1 MYINAKYSLSF
12 TNILFNPLVQS
23 NVQAAAV
30 ALSPLV
36 KWEGYEIQGVKG
48 YGAFGDRD
56 VLLIASEARL
66 PEAVSHTPP
75 PQLSE
80 DERAGYL
87 TSQGVPPNCP
97 LDDLHIMK
105 ARYELEKRT
114 ECEIAGEEQSTS
126 EHPLTTS
133 YIKSRITSVFKKTK
147 KIGGMER
154 KV

>member
-1 MYINAKYSLSF
+1 M
-12 TNILFNPLVQS
+12 QS

-30 ALSPLV
+30 ALNPQV
-36 KWEGYEIQGVKG
+36 KWEGYQVQGEKH
-48 YGAFGDRD
+48 YGVLGDRD

-87 TSQGVPPNCP
+87 TSQGVPPDCP
-97 LDDLHIMK
+97 LDDLHIMR
-105 ARYELEKRT
+105 ARYKLDER
-114 ECEIAGEEQSTS
+114 CEIVGVVQSTL

-133 YIKSRITSVFKKTK
+133 YVKSKIKELFQKCKKA
-147 KIGGMER
+147 GGIINFCR
-154 KV
+154 S

>member
-1 MYINAKYSLSF
+1 M
-12 TNILFNPLVQS
+12 QS

-30 ALSPLV
+30 ALNPQV
-36 KWEGYEIQGVKG
+36 KWEGYQVQGEKH
-48 YGAFGDRD
+48 YGTFGDRD

-80 DERAGYL
+80 DERTGYL
-87 TSQGVPPNCP
+87 TSQGVPQDCP

-105 ARYELEKRT
+105 ARYELDER
-114 ECEIAGEEQSTS
+114 CEIVGVVQSTL

-133 YIKSRITSVFKKTK
+133 YVQSKIKELFQKCKKA
-147 KIGGMER
+147 GGIINFCR
-154 KV
+154 S